1 MPTSRLTSSTAT
13 LQNLFEKSRREN
25 MTYVIADICGNYQ
38 KFKELMDNVLISDS
52 DTLYILGNTV
62 DFGDEPMELI
72 EDISMRSNVYAVA
85 GARDYLAARML
96 YGFDKMLKGGTTP
109 DADYI
114 AEMTAWVAEGG
125 QTTLEG
131 FRALDADS
139 REGVIDYLTEMTLYE
154 EATVKGKTYLLLSRG
169 IANYDA
175 DTDLEDYAPED
186 FFAEDATAPQIEDAI
201 VIVGGDVTKSGKIE
215 RDGNVI
221 RINCGEKLACLC
233 LETGKEFYV

>member
-1 MPTSRLTSSTAT
+1 
-13 LQNLFEKSRREN
+13 

-85 GARDYLAARML
+85 GERDYLAARML
-96 YGFDKMLKGGTTP
+96 YGFDKMLKSGGTP
-109 DADYI
+109 DAGYI
-114 AEMTAWVAEGG
+114 AEMTAWASQGG
-125 QTTLEG
+125 QTTLDG

-139 REGVIDYLTEMTLYE
+139 REGVLDYLTEMTLYE
-154 EATVKGKTYLLLSRG
+154 EADVKGKTYILLSRG
-169 IANYDA
+169 IANYTP
-175 DTDLEDYAPED
+175 DTDLEDYEPED
-186 FFAEDATAPQIEDAI
+186 FFAEDAKAPQMEDAI
-201 VIVGGDVTKSGKIE
+201 VVVGGEVTKSGKIE
-215 RDGNVI
+215 REGNII

-233 LETGKEFYV
+233 LENGKEYYV

>member
-1 MPTSRLTSSTAT
+1 
-13 LQNLFEKSRREN
+13 
-25 MTYVIADICGNYQ
+25 MTYVISDINGNYE

-52 DTLYILGNTV
+52 DTLYILGDTV

-85 GARDYLAARML
+85 GPRDFLAARML
-96 YGFDKMLKGGTTP
+96 YGFDKMLKGGTAP

-125 QTTLEG
+125 QTTLDG
-131 FRALDADS
+131 FRALDADA
-139 REGVIDYLTEMTLYE
+139 REGVLDYLTEMTLYE
-154 EATVKGKTYLLLSRG
+154 EADVKGKNYILMRRG
-169 IANYDA
+169 IADYDA
-175 DTDLEDYAPED
+175 DTDLEDYEPED

-201 VIVGGDVTKSGKIE
+201 VVVGGMPTKSGKIE

-221 RINCGEKLACLC
+221 HINCGAKLACLC
-233 LETGKEFYV
+233 LENGKEFYV

>member
-1 MPTSRLTSSTAT
+1 
-13 LQNLFEKSRREN
+13 
-25 MTYVIADICGNYQ
+25 MTYVISNINGNYQ
-38 KFKELMDNVLISDS
+38 KFKDLMDNVLISDS
-52 DTLYILGNTV
+52 DTLYVLGDTV

-72 EDISMRSNVYAVA
+72 EDISMRANVYAVA
-85 GARDYLAARML
+85 GPRDYLATRML

-125 QTTLEG
+125 QTTLDG
-131 FRALDADS
+131 FRALDADA
-139 REGVIDYLTEMTLYE
+139 REGVLDYLTEMTLYE
-154 EATVKGKTYLLLSRG
+154 EADVKGKTYILLSRG

-175 DTDLEDYAPED
+175 DIQLEDYEPED
-186 FFAEDATAPQIEDAI
+186 FFSEDATAPEIEDAI
-201 VIVGGDVTKSGKIE
+201 VVVGGEPTTSGKIE

-233 LETGKEFYV
+233 LENGKEFYV

>member
-1 MPTSRLTSSTAT
+1 
-13 LQNLFEKSRREN
+13 

-72 EDISMRSNVYAVA
+72 EDISMRANVYAVA
-85 GARDYLAARML
+85 GSRDYLAARML

-109 DADYI
+109 DASYI
-114 AEMTAWVAEGG
+114 SEMTAWVSEGG
-125 QTTLEG
+125 QTTLDG

-139 REGVIDYLTEMTLYE
+139 REGVLDYLSEMTLYE
-154 EATVKGKTYLLLSRG
+154 EANVKGKTYILMSRG

-175 DTDLEDYAPED
+175 DTDLEDYEPED
-186 FFAEDATAPQIEDAI
+186 FFAEDAEAPEIKDAI
-201 VIVGGDVTKSGKIE
+201 VVVGGEPTKSGKIE
-215 RDGNVI
+215 RDGNII
-221 RINCGEKLACLC
+221 RINCGNKLACLC
-233 LETGKEFYV
+233 LENGKEFYV

>member
-1 MPTSRLTSSTAT
+1 
-13 LQNLFEKSRREN
+13 

-72 EDISMRSNVYAVA
+72 EDISMRANVYAVA

-109 DADYI
+109 DANYI
-114 AEMTAWVAEGG
+114 SEMTAWVAEGG
-125 QTTLEG
+125 QTTLDG
-131 FRALDADS
+131 FRTLDADA
-139 REGVIDYLTEMTLYE
+139 REGVLDYLTEMTLYE
-154 EATVKGKTYLLLSRG
+154 EANVKGKTYILMSRG

-175 DTDLEDYAPED
+175 DTDLEDYEPED
-186 FFAEDATAPQIEDAI
+186 FFAEDAEAPEIKDAI
-201 VIVGGDVTKSGKIE
+201 VVVGGEPTKSGKIE

-221 RINCGEKLACLC
+221 RINCGAKLACLC
-233 LETGKEFYV
+233 LENGKEFYV

>member
-1 MPTSRLTSSTAT
+1 
-13 LQNLFEKSRREN
+13 

-38 KFKELMDNVLISDS
+38 KFEELMDNVLISDS

-72 EDISMRSNVYAVA
+72 EDISMRANVYAVA

-109 DADYI
+109 DANYI
-114 AEMTAWVAEGG
+114 SEMTAWVAEGG
-125 QTTLEG
+125 QTTLDG
-131 FRALDADS
+131 FRTLDADA
-139 REGVIDYLTEMTLYE
+139 REGVLDYLSEMTLYE
-154 EATVKGKTYLLLSRG
+154 EANVKGKTYILMSRG

-175 DTDLEDYAPED
+175 DTDLEDYEPED
-186 FFAEDATAPQIEDAI
+186 FFADDAEAPEIKDAI
-201 VIVGGDVTKSGKIE
+201 VVVGGEPTKSGKIE

-233 LETGKEFYV
+233 LENGKEFYV

>member
-1 MPTSRLTSSTAT
+1 
-13 LQNLFEKSRREN
+13 

-38 KFKELMDNVLISDS
+38 KFKELMDNVLIGDS

-96 YGFDKMLKGGTTP
+96 HGFDKMLRTGASP

-114 AEMTAWVAEGG
+114 AEMTAWVAQGG

-131 FRALDADS
+131 FRVLDADS
-139 REGVIDYLTEMTLYE
+139 REGVLDYLAEMTLYE
-154 EATVKGKTYLLLSRG
+154 EADVKGKTYILLSHG

-175 DTDLEDYAPED
+175 DTELEDYEPED
-186 FFAEDATAPQIEDAI
+186 FFSEDAVAPAIEDAI
-201 VIVGGDVTKSGKIE
+201 VVVGGEPTKSGKIE
-215 RDGNVI
+215 REGNII
-221 RINCGEKLACLC
+221 RINCGAKLACLC
-233 LETGKEFYV
+233 LENGKEYYV

>member
-1 MPTSRLTSSTAT
+1 
-13 LQNLFEKSRREN
+13 
-25 MTYVIADICGNYQ
+25 MTYVISDICGNYQ
-38 KFKELMDNVLISDS
+38 KFKELMDNVLINDS

-62 DFGDEPMELI
+62 DFGDEPMELL

-85 GARDYLAARML
+85 GERDYLVARML

-125 QTTLEG
+125 QTTLDG
-131 FRALDADS
+131 FRALDADA
-139 REGVIDYLTEMTLYE
+139 REGVLDYLAEMTLYE
-154 EATVKGKTYLLLSRG
+154 EATVGGKTYILLSRG

-175 DTDLEDYAPED
+175 DTDLEDYEPED
-186 FFAEDATAPQIEDAI
+186 FFAEDAEAPQIEDAI
-201 VIVGGDVTKSGKIE
+201 VVVGGEPTASGKIE
-215 RDGNVI
+215 REGNVI

-233 LETGKEFYV
+233 LENGKEFYV

>member
-1 MPTSRLTSSTAT
+1 
-13 LQNLFEKSRREN
+13 
-25 MTYVIADICGNYQ
+25 MTYVISDICGNYQ

-96 YGFDKMLKGGTTP
+96 YGFDKMLKGGGTP

-114 AEMTAWVAEGG
+114 AQMTAWVAEGG
-125 QTTLEG
+125 QTTLDG
-131 FRALDADS
+131 FRALDADA
-139 REGVIDYLTEMTLYE
+139 REGVLDYLTEMTLYE
-154 EATVKGKTYLLLSRG
+154 EATVKGKTYFLMSRG

-175 DTDLEDYAPED
+175 DTDLEDYEPED
-186 FFAEDATAPQIEDAI
+186 FFADDATAPQIEDAI
-201 VIVGGDVTKSGKIE
+201 VVVGGDVTKSGKIE

>member
-1 MPTSRLTSSTAT
+1 
-13 LQNLFEKSRREN
+13 
-25 MTYVIADICGNYQ
+25 MTYVISDICGNYQ
-38 KFKELMDNVLISDS
+38 KFKELMDNVLIGDS

-96 YGFDKMLKGGTTP
+96 YGFDKMLKGGNTP

-125 QTTLEG
+125 QTTLDG
-131 FRALDADS
+131 FRALDADA
-139 REGVIDYLTEMTLYE
+139 REGVLDYLTEMTLYE
-154 EATVKGKTYLLLSRG
+154 EATVKGKTYILMSRG

-175 DTDLEDYAPED
+175 DTDLEDYEPED
-186 FFAEDATAPQIEDAI
+186 FFADDATAPQIEDAI
-201 VIVGGDVTKSGKIE
+201 VVVGGEPTASGKIE
-215 RDGNVI
+215 REGNVI
-221 RINCGEKLACLC
+221 RINCGQKLACLC
-233 LETGKEFYV
+233 LENGKEFYV

>member
-1 MPTSRLTSSTAT
+1 
-13 LQNLFEKSRREN
+13 
-25 MTYVIADICGNYQ
+25 MTYVISDICGNYQ
-38 KFKELMDNVLISDS
+38 KFKELMDNVLINDS

-72 EDISMRSNVYAVA
+72 EDISMRANVFAVA

-109 DADYI
+109 DANYI
-114 AEMTAWVAEGG
+114 SEMTAWVSEGG
-125 QTTLEG
+125 QTTLDG

-139 REGVIDYLTEMTLYE
+139 REGVLDYLTEMTLYE
-154 EATVKGKTYLLLSRG
+154 EANVKGKTYILMSRG

-175 DTDLEDYAPED
+175 DTDLEDYEPED
-186 FFAEDATAPQIEDAI
+186 FFADDATAPQIEDAV
-201 VIVGGDVTKSGKIE
+201 VIVGGEPTKSGKIE
-215 RDGNVI
+215 REGNVI

-233 LETGKEFYV
+233 LENGKEFYV

>member
-1 MPTSRLTSSTAT
+1 
-13 LQNLFEKSRREN
+13 
-25 MTYVIADICGNYQ
+25 MTYVISDICGNYQ
-38 KFKELMDNVLISDS
+38 KFKELMDNVLIGDS

-62 DFGDEPMELI
+62 DFGAEPMELI
-72 EDISMRSNVYAVA
+72 EDISMRANVYAVA

-109 DADYI
+109 DANYI
-114 AEMTAWVAEGG
+114 SEMTAWVAEGG
-125 QTTLEG
+125 QTTLDG

-139 REGVIDYLTEMTLYE
+139 REGVLDYLSEMTLYE
-154 EATVKGKTYLLLSRG
+154 EADVKGKTYILMSRG

-175 DTDLEDYAPED
+175 DTDLADYEPED
-186 FFAEDATAPQIEDAI
+186 FFADDAKAPEIEDAI

-215 RDGNVI
+215 REGNVI

-233 LETGKEFYV
+233 LENGKEFYV

>member
-1 MPTSRLTSSTAT
+1 
-13 LQNLFEKSRREN
+13 

-72 EDISMRSNVYAVA
+72 EDISMRANVYAVA

-109 DADYI
+109 DANYI
-114 AEMTAWVAEGG
+114 SEMTAWVAEGG
-125 QTTLEG
+125 QTTLDG
-131 FRALDADS
+131 FRTLDADA
-139 REGVIDYLTEMTLYE
+139 REGVLDYLSEMTLYE
-154 EATVKGKTYLLLSRG
+154 EANVKGKTYILMSRG

-175 DTDLEDYAPED
+175 DTDLEDYEPED
-186 FFAEDATAPQIEDAI
+186 FFADDAEAPEIKDAI
-201 VIVGGDVTKSGKIE
+201 VVVGGEPTKSGKIE
-215 RDGNVI
+215 REGNVI
-221 RINCGEKLACLC
+221 RINCGAKLACLC
-233 LETGKEFYV
+233 LENGKEFYV

>member
-1 MPTSRLTSSTAT
+1 
-13 LQNLFEKSRREN
+13 

-38 KFKELMDNVLISDS
+38 KFKELMDNVLIGES

-62 DFGDEPMELI
+62 DFGDEPMELL
-72 EDISMRSNVYAVA
+72 EDISMRTNVYAVA

-96 YGFDKMLKGGTTP
+96 HGFDKMLRTGSTP

-114 AEMTAWVAEGG
+114 SQMTAWVAEGG
-125 QTTLEG
+125 QTTLDG
-131 FRALDADS
+131 FRALDADA
-139 REGVIDYLTEMTLYE
+139 REGVLDYLSEMTLYE
-154 EATVKGKTYLLLSRG
+154 EADIKGKTYVLLSRG

-175 DTDLEDYAPED
+175 DTDLEDYEPED
-186 FFAEDATAPQIEDAI
+186 FFSDDATAPQIEGAT
-201 VIVGGDVTKSGKIE
+201 VIVGGEVTKSGKIE

-233 LETGKEFYV
+233 LENGKEFYV